1 MKVSEF
7 MVSNVMSCHLDG
19 SVKDAAKLMHDND
32 FSVIP
37 IVDRENYLQGII
49 TTADFIG
56 QNVNIPDALADI
68 KKILGELHYFGNI
81 EAIYKRVEDKK
92 LKDVMIKRPFTVT
105 PNESLTY
112 VIRMMQVKKIKRIPV
127 VESNK
132 LVGMVTRDDLIKAF
146 IKSKSN

>member
-1 MKVSEF
+1 
-7 MVSNVMSCHLDG
+7 MSCHLDG